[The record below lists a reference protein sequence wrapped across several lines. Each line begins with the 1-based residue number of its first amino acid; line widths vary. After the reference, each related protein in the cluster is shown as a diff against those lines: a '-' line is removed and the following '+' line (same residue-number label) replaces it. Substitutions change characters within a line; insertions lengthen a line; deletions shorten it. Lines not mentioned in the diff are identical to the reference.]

1 MKIRLD
7 FVTNS
12 SSSSYMVLY
21 EIYDSPELKDWLEE
35 EYGKFGTKLYRDH
48 VQQGYKCREQIME
61 EIFYDDEDEVLTRD
75 IEGWDE
81 GKFYLLA
88 RFISYTNEGDSEGDD
103 AFLAHKLPSKFKKRV
118 YEQEAN

>member
-1 MKIRLD
+1 MKVRLD

-35 EYGKFGTKLYRDH
+35 EYGKFGIRLYRDY
-48 VQQGYKCREQIME
+48 VQQGYKCREQIIE
-61 EIFYDDEDEVLTRD
+61 EIFYDDGDDAVKEFV
-75 IEGWDE
+75 EGWDE

-88 RFISYTNEGDSEGDD
+88 RFISYTSEGDSEGDD
-103 AFLAHKLPSKFKKRV
+103 AFLAHHLPNKFKKCV